1 MSWIEALI
9 LGLLQG
15 LTEFLPVSSSGHLEL
30 GGALFGL
37 EDPHNFFTFN
47 IIVHG
52 ATFMSVVVVF
62 RRDIVSLISNF
73 FRFQWNAEM
82 RFTLLLLA
90 SAIPTGVIGL
100 LYEEHIERIFEG
112 RVVFVGFMLLVTA
125 TLLFLTR
132 FAPEKKKDVSL
143 KTALIIGFAQTLA
156 ILPGISRSGA
166 TISTALFFGIER
178 GRAIR
183 FSFLMVL
190 IPIFGANFL
199 KIVRMSEASG
209 SATMDITPMII
220 GAMTAFVAGVLAC
233 KWMLRI
239 VRQGNISYFSIYC
252 LIAGITAIIAGS
264 IL

>member
-1 MSWIEALI
+1 MSWFEALI

-37 EDPHNFFTFN
+37 EDPHDFFTFN

-62 RRDIVSLISNF
+62 HRDIASLVVNF

-82 RFTLLLLA
+82 KFALLLLA
-90 SAIPTGVIGL
+90 SAVPTAIVGL
-100 LYEEHIERIFEG
+100 LFEEQIEHIFEG
-112 RVVFVGFMLLVTA
+112 RVVFVGTMLLITA

-132 FAPEKKKDVSL
+132 FAPESKKDVTL
-143 KTALIIGFAQTLA
+143 KSALVIGLAQTLA
-156 ILPGISRSGA
+156 VLPGISRSGA
-166 TISTALFFGIER
+166 TISTALFFGIKR
-178 GRAIR
+178 VQAIR

-190 IPIFGANFL
+190 IPVFGANFL
-199 KIVRMSEASG
+199 KLLRVSEQAG
-209 SATMDITPMII
+209 AGTTDTMPLII
-220 GAMTAFVAGVLAC
+220 GAVTAFIAGVAAC
-233 KWMLRI
+233 RWMLDI
-239 VRQGNISYFSIYC
+239 VRRGKIEYFSIYC

-264 IL
+264 L